1 MTTPIIKKLLNTCVY
16 ASVLLLSACFHSD
29 DDNAN
34 PTTLTNSGIYEGV
47 QEYANGDVALVKVY
61 LGQNGDVIVAV
72 EDDDSQQNSS
82 FYSAKV
88 NESFAFDVAPTA
100 SADGR
105 SLLGVDS
112 DETLQVDIGSEG
124 DSQLVS
130 LSLSSES
137 ALGSDLASLA
147 GQFAMMDNAG
157 VQTYTI
163 DAAGVLTIGGSCDG
177 TGQVSIMDA
186 AVNLYLLQVSGDC
199 GEYQGF
205 AYLSK
210 IEVDDDVL
218 HIIATNAQQQIDRE
232 YFRI

>member
-1 MTTPIIKKLLNTCVY
+1 MSTPNVKKLLNTCVY
-16 ASVLLLSACFHSD
+16 TSVLLLSACFHSD
-29 DDNAN
+29 DDSSV
-34 PTTLTNSGIYEGV
+34 TMLDNSGIYEGV
-47 QEYANGDVALVKVY
+47 QEYANGDVALVKLY
-61 LGQNGDVIVAV
+61 LGQNGLMIVAV

-112 DETLQVDIGSEG
+112 GDALQVDIGSEG
-124 DSQLVS
+124 DSQLVN

-137 ALGSDLASLA
+137 ALGSGLANLT
-147 GQFAMMDNAG
+147 GKFAMMDNAG

-163 DAAGVLTIGGSCDG
+163 DAAGVLTIEGSCAG
-177 TGQVSIMDA
+177 TGQVSIMNT

-210 IEVDDDVL
+210 IEVDEDVL
-218 HIIATNAQQQIDRE
+218 HIIATNAQQKIDRE

>member
-1 MTTPIIKKLLNTCVY
+1 MSTPNVKKLLNTCVY
-16 ASVLLLSACFHSD
+16 TSVLLLSACFHSD

-72 EDDDSQQNSS
+72 EADDSRQNSR

-112 DETLQVDIGSEG
+112 GDALQVDIGSEG

-147 GQFAMMDNAG
+147 GKFAMMDNAG

-163 DAAGVLTIGGSCDG
+163 DAAGVLTIEGTCAG
-177 TGQVSIMDA
+177 TGQVTIMDA

-205 AYLSK
+205 AYLSS
-210 IEVDDDVL
+210 IEVDDVL

>member
-61 LGQNGDVIVAV
+61 LGQNGDVILAV

-112 DETLQVDIGSEG
+112 GDALQVDIGSEG

-147 GQFAMMDNAG
+147 GKFAMMDNAG

-163 DAAGVLTIGGSCDG
+163 DAAGVLTIEGTCAG
-177 TGQVSIMDA
+177 TGQVTIMDA

-205 AYLSK
+205 AYLSS
-210 IEVDDDVL
+210 IEVDDVL